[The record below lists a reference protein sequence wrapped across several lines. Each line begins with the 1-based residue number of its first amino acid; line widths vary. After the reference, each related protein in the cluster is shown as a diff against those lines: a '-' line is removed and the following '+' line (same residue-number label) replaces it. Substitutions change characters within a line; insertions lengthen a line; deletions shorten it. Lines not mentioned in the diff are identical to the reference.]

1 MNQLQ
6 LDVLARETL
15 PPGEDETQRKT
26 QRSEIQQHIENSVKH
41 ETDLGPVPVP
51 DPSCVSMKSDW
62 SMQSPPYFSASV
74 DERINAKNHLS
85 GVSCASSWTNS
96 SKEDIINFKALPSA
110 DQISHHRKDLFS
122 FQPNDSDCHLK
133 GCEPSTK
140 KRKLACSDWTE
151 PDLEPGFKNSDSR
164 SRNGLHD
171 ANHRF
176 ENESMKFTRHQSTQQ
191 HFNSIFMVLE
201 ENIVAFVKNEL
212 NHISKAVASGCPED
226 GQSNVKDVSKGED
239 EEQKRSSRE
248 AVLKLA
254 MNFLRMMKQEKLAD
268 LLQCG
273 TSAAVGQRKLKSKL
287 KKSFQCV
294 FEGIARE
301 GNPICLNQIYTELFV
316 TAGGR
321 TSVSDQHEFMQ
332 IETAS
337 RNPDKGETKITHE
350 QIFES
355 SPEKLR
361 PIRAVMTKGVAG
373 IGKTVLTQKFALDW
387 AEDKTNQDVH
397 FVFPF
402 MFRELNVLKEKKFS
416 LMELVHHFFTET
428 KEICEFEKFPVVF
441 IFDGL
446 DECRLPL
453 DFHNNEILTDVAQ
466 SASVDVLLTNLMR
479 GYLLPS
485 ARLWITT
492 RPAAANQIPP
502 ECVDMVTE
510 VRGFAD
516 LQKEHYFMKRI
527 RDEEQARRII
537 SHIKTTKSLH
547 LMCHIPV
554 FCWITATVLEE
565 VFKTRDGKKL
575 PKTLTEMYIHF
586 LVVQTKVKSLKYDGE
601 AELDHW
607 SPENRKM
614 IKSLGKLAFEQL
626 QKGNLIFNE
635 SDLENCGIDIR
646 AVSVSSGVFTQIF
659 KEEKGGLYQDKV
671 FTFVHLS
678 VQEFL
683 AALYVHLMFFNS
695 DVNLLEDENSSEF
708 EDFYQS
714 AVNIALKSPNG
725 HLDLFLRFLLGLSL
739 QSNQTLLQGLLRKT
753 SVSPQTDISPITIKN
768 TSNYIKKKLNE
779 GISVDK
785 SISLLYCLNELNDL
799 SLVEKIQESLAL
811 EQLSTDE
818 LSPADW
824 SALAFLL
831 LSSEKDLDVFEL
843 KKYSASEEAF
853 LRLLPV
859 VKAANKALLSGC
871 NLSGGSFES
880 LSLVLSS
887 HPSVLRELDLS
898 NNDLKDSGVKQLS
911 AGLRS
916 PNCKLEILGLSVCNL
931 NKRSCEMLSSVLSS
945 KSSVLREMDLSN
957 NDLQDAGVK
966 LLSSGLESPH
976 CKLQKLR
983 LSGCL
988 VTEEGCRSLFSALSS
1003 NPSHLTELDLSYN
1016 HPGEAAGK
1024 LFSAKLQDQNWKL
1037 DVLRMEPFGERWL
1050 RPGLRKYYFKT
1061 TFDPNTINRQI
1072 KLSDDDS
1079 RAVHVRED
1087 QSYPDHPERFQDCPQ
1102 LLCSEDLTGRHY
1114 WEVDWSGWVDV
1125 SVSYRGISRRV
1136 ERADCRF
1143 GGNEQ
1148 SWSLSCSDGG
1158 GYYVYHQ
1165 KKRSFIS
1172 HSSAAPKKVAVYVDY
1187 PAGSVSFFRGCGD
1200 ALIHLYT
1207 FSTTFT
1213 EPLCPG
1219 VGFRFR
1225 FRSKTDS
1232 FALLYSV

>member
-1 MNQLQ
+1 
-6 LDVLARETL
+6 
-15 PPGEDETQRKT
+15 
-26 QRSEIQQHIENSVKH
+26 
-41 ETDLGPVPVP
+41 
-51 DPSCVSMKSDW
+51 MK
-62 SMQSPPYFSASV
+62 
-74 DERINAKNHLS
+74 

>member
-1 MNQLQ
+1 MAAIDFFNTAEELQ
-6 LDVLARETL
+6 
-15 PPGEDETQRKT
+15 
-26 QRSEIQQHIENSVKH
+26 
-41 ETDLGPVPVP
+41 TD
-51 DPSCVSMKSDW
+51 
-62 SMQSPPYFSASV
+62 
-74 DERINAKNHLS
+74 HLLL
-85 GVSCASSWTNS
+85 
-96 SKEDIINFKALPSA
+96 I
-110 DQISHHRKDLFS
+110 
-122 FQPNDSDCHLK
+122 
-133 GCEPSTK
+133 
-140 KRKLACSDWTE
+140 
-151 PDLEPGFKNSDSR
+151 
-164 SRNGLHD
+164 
-171 ANHRF
+171 
-176 ENESMKFTRHQSTQQ
+176 
-191 HFNSIFMVLE
+191 
-201 ENIVAFVKNEL
+201 
-212 NHISKAVASGCPED
+212 
-226 GQSNVKDVSKGED
+226 NVKDVSKGED

-273 TSAAVGQRKLKSKL
+273 EDLMFGQRKLKSKL

-859 VKAANKALLSGC
+859 VKAANKALLS
-871 NLSGGSFES
+871 
-880 LSLVLSS
+880 
-887 HPSVLRELDLS
+887 
-898 NNDLKDSGVKQLS
+898 
-911 AGLRS
+911 
-916 PNCKLEILGLSVCNL
+916 VCNL

-1037 DVLRMEPFGERWL
+1037 DIIIVILHS
-1050 RPGLRKYYFKT
+1050 YVCCT

-1219 VGFRFR
+1219 VGFRF
-1225 FRSKTDS
+1225 SSSIKC
-1232 FALLYSV
+1232 